1 MYIKTKTLDNNFC
14 KLKFLKKL
22 ANLHLEIVFLIFI
35 VCTIRIG
42 TIIEQEHNICFYK
55 KFYFEANLFGALS
68 IKK

>member
-35 VCTIRIG
+35 LCRIG
-42 TIIEQEHNICFYK
+42 IETIIEQEHNNYV
-55 KFYFEANLFGALS
+55 Y
-68 IKK
+68 IKNFT

>member
-35 VCTIRIG
+35 VCTIRLG
-42 TIIEQEHNICFYK
+42 TIIEQEHKTII
-55 KFYFEANLFGALS
+55 EQEHS
-68 IKK
+68 IMFL